1 MQENEKKRKNN
12 NDSSTRK
19 HQPWSKKEQEDLLNL
34 NKKYNGNLGLIAVDL
49 QRSEASVRSKLT
61 RIYSKE
67 NEEKKE
73 QILSKSIK
81 K

>member
-49 QRSEASVRSKLT
+49 QRSEASA
-61 RIYSKE
+61 
-67 NEEKKE
+67 
-73 QILSKSIK
+73 
-81 K
+81 